1 MMHMNFRKW
10 HCCQDEFSTER
21 QRSNVGGLST
31 AQAKTALVSNS
42 AQPQETQMPDGKNNP
57 EIMYGIQIERI
68 HEKGQSTHYSAVL
81 GLVGRGH
88 QAQEGQM
95 PDKA

>member
-1 MMHMNFRKW
+1 M
-10 HCCQDEFSTER
+10 E
-21 QRSNVGGLST
+21 
-31 AQAKTALVSNS
+31 
-42 AQPQETQMPDGKNNP
+42 KNNP

-81 GLVGRGH
+81 GLVGLGH

>member
-1 MMHMNFRKW
+1 MVW
-10 HCCQDEFSTER
+10 ELLYVPFS
-21 QRSNVGGLST
+21 GILS
-31 AQAKTALVSNS
+31 
-42 AQPQETQMPDGKNNP
+42 
-57 EIMYGIQIERI
+57 ERI

>member
-1 MMHMNFRKW
+1 MSEGLAQHRPGRPDTTLHSHRKLR
-10 HCCQDEFSTER
+10 CLME
-21 QRSNVGGLST
+21 
-31 AQAKTALVSNS
+31 
-42 AQPQETQMPDGKNNP
+42 KNNP